1 MTPNKKEI
9 KKLSTSK
16 WIDELSEEEMI
27 VLRKSH
33 ALDKKLANKIPVLV

>member
-1 MTPNKKEI
+1 MTPSKKEL

-33 ALDKKLANKIPVLV
+33 KLDKKLAKQIPILV